1 MKGKDFLLH
10 TGSFLQ
16 GNTERYLSENSSLI
30 LPAELFHLE
39 PGPGSETSMK
49 GLPHCP
55 ARGGKNFLPC
65 GFFKR
70 FSLGRQAR
78 GRAFFF

>member
-1 MKGKDFLLH
+1 
-10 TGSFLQ
+10 
-16 GNTERYLSENSSLI
+16 
-30 LPAELFHLE
+30 
-39 PGPGSETSMK
+39 MK